1 MQLSAIRTETRNLLD
16 DVDGD
21 RWSNNDLDLYINQAQ
36 YDFNVLTQIYRGSVD
51 INLTANTSVYTVPGN
66 NIVGPILRLDGYTA
80 ANVGDSVS
88 ATSQEKLDMLKPGWF
103 SDAGTAIPKFFMRSK
118 EDFKKFQIYPKS
130 STTTS
135 VGYPILKVYAALVP
149 TALVSDIDSPVIP
162 GEYHH
167 ALPYGAAARALQR
180 NNDALSVQLAQSYDA
195 KFKEYVATAQAIAKV
210 SFYSG

>member
-36 YDFNVLTQIYRGSVD
+36 YDFNVLTQIYRGSVN
-51 INLTANTSVYTVPGN
+51 INLTAGTSVYTVTGDD
-66 NIVGPILRLDGYTA
+66 IIGPILRLDGYTTE
-80 ANVGDSVS
+80 NVGDSVS

-130 STTTS
+130 LTATPGGG
-135 VGYPILKVYAALVP
+135 GYPIIKVYAARVP
-149 TALVSDIDSPVIP
+149 TTLSTDVNVPVIP
-162 GEYHH
+162 VEYHH

-195 KFKEYVATAQAIAKV
+195 KFKEYVATAQAIAKA
-210 SFYSG
+210 SFI